1 MEWLSILEKAFW
13 AGCAAVGFAV
23 LFNGPVRTLFFIF
36 LLGMCGSF
44 VKFWMIDLEGISVVL
59 AAFAGASLVG
69 MLSIW
74 TSLSKH
80 APPLVFSIPAVI
92 PMVPGIFAY
101 RMMLGLIN
109 LTGNSDVD
117 YQQILGDTFSNGA
130 KASFILMSLSVGVG
144 IPHLITRKDSAKEMI
159 SETKRR
165 IVVSA
170 HKKRRKR

>member
-1 MEWLSILEKAFW
+1 MEWLTILEKAFW

-23 LFNGPVRTLFFIF
+23 LFNVPVRTIFLIF
-36 LLGMCGSF
+36 LLGMSGSF
-44 VKFWMIDLEGISVVL
+44 VKFWMIESGSGVVL
-59 AAFAGASLVG
+59 AAFAGATLVG
-69 MLSIW
+69 ILSIW

-109 LTGNSDVD
+109 LTGSNDVD

-159 SETKRR
+159 LETKRR
-165 IVVSA
+165 IVVNT
-170 HKKRRKR
+170 HKKKRSRK